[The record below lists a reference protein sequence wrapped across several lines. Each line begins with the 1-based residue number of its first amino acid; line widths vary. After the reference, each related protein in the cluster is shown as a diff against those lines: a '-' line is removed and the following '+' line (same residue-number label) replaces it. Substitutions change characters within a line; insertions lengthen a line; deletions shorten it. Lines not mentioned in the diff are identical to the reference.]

1 MTISPEQMRAARALL
16 DWSRDDLAT
25 ATALSA
31 DTVRRIESGALQPR
45 KSTIAAIR
53 TAFEQ
58 RNVEFIDR
66 NGVALRDEAL
76 QTIDGRDCYIR
87 LMDDIYHTLKDVG
100 GEVLFFCA
108 DDRVS
113 TPDEVMAENRLR
125 AAGIRF
131 RNIIEDGN
139 ETILGDPQEYR
150 SIPSIYF
157 HHELQVVYG
166 NKVAHFMHGQTRI
179 VVIKDKSCAAQ
190 ARKMFELVWNSA
202 KHFMPSP
209 SRSDVFG

>member
-1 MTISPEQMRAARALL
+1 MTINPEQIRAARALL

-31 DTVRRIESGALQPR
+31 DSIRRLESGALQPR

-58 RNVEFIDR
+58 RGVEFMER
-66 NGVALRDEAL
+66 NGVALRDETVQMIEGL
-76 QTIDGRDCYIR
+76 DCYVR
-87 LMDDIYHTLKDVG
+87 LMDDVYHTLKDIG

-108 DDRVS
+108 DDRDG
-113 TPDEVMAENRLR
+113 TPDDVMAENRLR

-131 RNIIEDGN
+131 RNIIEEGN
-139 ETILGDPQEYR
+139 EIIFGDAIEYR
-150 SIPSIYF
+150 TIPSAYF

-166 NKVAHFMHGQTRI
+166 NKVAHFMQGKTRI
-179 VVIKDKSCAAQ
+179 VIIKDKSCATQ
-190 ARKMFELVWNSA
+190 ARKMFELVWQGARIFTPVKPQNSEWA
-202 KHFMPSP
+202 
-209 SRSDVFG
+209 